1 MPAVS
6 SPALQEIKIG
16 SALVV
21 RYSGD
26 PDSDLNNLTAG
37 FIRKRASRGER
48 LIVLDMERV
57 RDFAS
62 AAINSLIRILHAV
75 QEEGGVLALVNI
87 PARVMKILS
96 MMDMI
101 GKFTVYDSIEE
112 LKSSQDQAAP
122 VEEEL
127 INIAH

>member
-1 MPAVS
+1 MS
-6 SPALQEIKIG
+6 SPALHTIKIG

-26 PDSDLNNLTAG
+26 PESDLAGLTAD
-37 FIRKRASRGER
+37 FIRKSASGGGK
-48 LIVLDMERV
+48 LIVLDMEKV

-62 AAINSLIRILHAV
+62 AAINSLMRMLHAV
-75 QEEGGVLALVNI
+75 QDEGGVLALVNM
-87 PARVMKILS
+87 PPRVVKILS

-112 LKSSQDQAAP
+112 LKSSQEPAAP
-122 VEEEL
+122 VAEGL
-127 INIAH
+127 LNAVH